1 MADPGA
7 PGRRGRVRLVE
18 WWIGDRPRFERI
30 ESRERKHLW
39 CEPRRS
45 HCRTGHDGFAWLTRI
60 SSGVGGAGR
69 SSVPGAGRWV
79 LLHPA
84 LAALGHDS
92 LLNSLTNGGPGT
104 GHRRG
109 NVTTSEE

>member
-30 ESRERKHLW
+30 ESWERKHLW
-39 CEPRRS
+39 CEPRS
-45 HCRTGHDGFAWLTRI
+45 HCRTGHNGFAWLTRI
-60 SSGVGGAGR
+60 SSGVGRAGR
-69 SSVPGAGRWV
+69 TSVLGAGRWV

-84 LAALGHDS
+84 LAALGHDRR
-92 LLNSLTNGGPGT
+92 LNSLISGGPGN
-104 GHRRG
+104 GQRRG
-109 NVTTSEE
+109 SVTTFEG